1 MIEIGRCV
9 GDGRRSVRFPT
20 KPKKRRGNTEPLARF
35 WLSRAPCAWIPVARH
50 RHSYFLGSSSLL
62 RTSYIVSV
70 RHSNFCLPPQKKVV
84 FQVASSCSNFAHGS
98 LSCTYDLAFAIVAQ
112 QHARTNISQ
121 ITSVKIRLLMK
132 ATSTTICPPPSLILL
147 LLLPPAEIPST
158 ENPYPRPTT
167 VSGVSL
173 VVVWGQH
180 YFIESLHRGQKPER
194 VLFWNHIRTQRNP
207 RVIWSFSS

>member
-1 MIEIGRCV
+1 MCRWWPTVSPFPNKTKKKEREYRADSSLLV
-9 GDGRRSVRFPT
+9 DGISF
-20 KPKKRRGNTEPLARF
+20 F

-112 QHARTNISQ
+112 QHARTKHLANHIDQKKIIDESHLYYYLSS
-121 ITSVKIRLLMK
+121 SVPHS
-132 ATSTTICPPPSLILL
+132 APPPSCR
-147 LLLPPAEIPST
+147 
-158 ENPYPRPTT
+158 NPFHRKSLSLHRPRRPTT
-167 VSGVSL
+167 VSGVS
-173 VVVWGQH
+173 
-180 YFIESLHRGQKPER
+180 S
-194 VLFWNHIRTQRNP
+194 
-207 RVIWSFSS
+207 SFEVSIIL